1 MKVQSTACKRIC
13 NAFGC
18 LLAAASTVTALA
30 QNALTNQPPIIRHE
44 PVTLAQDGQPLTVRA
59 FVSDD
64 SGQIRSVTLF
74 YSTSRDA
81 APSRVAM
88 ENSGAGSFFGTI
100 PPAMLVGGKTIA
112 YYIEALDMNNAATET
127 PWYTII
133 VRSAGDTSKPS
144 FSSNTAT
151 SSAVMAPAQRPL
163 WRHPAVLAGGA
174 ALVVGGTVAAI
185 ALGGGGGS
193 SGGGGGATTN
203 AYAGLYTGS
212 ATTCFALPGAPSS
225 CNTGHITITIDKS
238 GTVRS
243 DDLHPGAS
251 MQATLNT
258 DTFVMSTPVSS
269 TNSSGN
275 IRYVGTVYSN
285 GRISGYIEGAAT
297 TASGT
302 NGAYS
307 GAFNALRQ

>member
-1 MKVQSTACKRIC
+1 MKALLPAWKRIRRSL
-13 NAFGC
+13 AG
-18 LLAAASTVTALA
+18 LLASTLAVTAFA
-30 QNALTNQPPIIRHE
+30 QKMSPNQPPIIRHE

-100 PPAMLVGGKTIA
+100 PPAMLVGGRTIA
-112 YYIEALDMNNAATET
+112 YYIEALDLSNAATET
-127 PWYTII
+127 PWYAIT
-133 VRSAGDTSKPS
+133 VRSAGDTSTPA
-144 FSSNTAT
+144 FNPNTAT
-151 SSAVMAPAQRPL
+151 SSAALPPAERPF

-185 ALGGGGGS
+185 ALGGGGGG
-193 SGGGGGATTN
+193 GGGGGATTN
-203 AYAGLYTGS
+203 AFAGLYTGS
-212 ATTCFALPGAPSS
+212 ATRCFELAGAPPF
-225 CNTGHITITIDKS
+225 CNTWPITITIDAS

-243 DDLHPGAS
+243 DNLHPGAS
-251 MQATLNT
+251 LQAVINT
-258 DTFVMSTPVSS
+258 DTFVLSAPVSD

-275 IRYVGTVYSN
+275 IRYVGTAYSN